1 MEQVLPGAGAGG
13 GPEEK
18 WGGGVAGTLIPGG
31 PVCAAFPPG
40 KQPAPSLRSDGWREV
55 RDALG
60 LRFVGF
66 HLLIPFA
73 SALLGCNS
81 RLGSGSAGPAPSDLP
96 RRG

>member
-1 MEQVLPGAGAGG
+1 MWPGAGGEAQGS
-13 GPEEK
+13 GP
-18 WGGGVAGTLIPGG
+18 GQPVPGG
-31 PVCAAFPPG
+31 PVHASFSPG
-40 KQPAPSLRSDGWREV
+40 KQPAASLRSDGWREV
-55 RDALG
+55 RIALG

-81 RLGSGSAGPAPSDLP
+81 HLGSGSAGPAPSDLP